1 MSVRLNIT
9 IDEDV
14 HERLKRELP
23 PKGISRFINAAIR
36 ARLQPSREQLDAAYR
51 AASRE
56 PWRRTEALD
65 WSATEVEDWPD

>member
-1 MSVRLNIT
+1 MPVRLNIT

-23 PKGISRFINAAIR
+23 AKGISRFINEAVR
-36 ARLQPSREQLDAAYR
+36 ARLRPSREALDEAYK

-56 PWRRTEALD
+56 GWRRSTAREWSTTE
-65 WSATEVEDWPD
+65 TEGWPE